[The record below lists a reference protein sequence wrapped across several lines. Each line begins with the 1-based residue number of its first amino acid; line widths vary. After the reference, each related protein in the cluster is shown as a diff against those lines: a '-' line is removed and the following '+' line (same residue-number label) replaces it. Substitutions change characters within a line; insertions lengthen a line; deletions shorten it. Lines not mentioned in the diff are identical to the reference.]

1 MGQQRPVTERNVGNI
16 KGVIG
21 RRKSKKDTKYIYR
34 KKKKGQTMIYTD
46 RATRTP
52 LKTGDE
58 LGCSRMV
65 AHQAK

>member
-21 RRKSKKDTKYIYR
+21 RCKSKKDTKYNYR
-34 KKKKGQTMIYTD
+34 KKQKGQTMIYTD

-52 LKTGDE
+52 LKTG
-58 LGCSRMV
+58 CI
-65 AHQAK
+65 

>member
-34 KKKKGQTMIYTD
+34 KKKKRTNNDLHRSSYTNP
-46 RATRTP
+46 T
-52 LKTGDE
+52 KNWG
-58 LGCSRMV
+58 
-65 AHQAK
+65 